1 MCIYGKIFFK
11 ASAGLTKQ
19 NDRKHDKCPVFNV
32 YHNSSMLVEELR
44 QNECCAV

>member
-19 NDRKHDKCPVFNV
+19 NDRKHDKSPVFNV
-32 YHNSSMLVEELR
+32 YHYSSMLVQELR
-44 QNECCAV
+44 RNGCYAV